1 MSPRPPLLVF
11 CGAPGCGKT
20 TIARI
25 LRGKISGVV
34 HIQTDAVRQMIGTP
48 KYTPPESE
56 FVYESCIGIAREA
69 LKRGRPVL
77 LDGTFAQS
85 RHRTRAFSSLRGLFG
100 RSLVVQV
107 ECDVDTARRR
117 NASRKVMVPEEK
129 LNAIHIHFEAPY
141 RALKVNTDMHSAEEC
156 AALVLAALGR

>member
-1 MSPRPPLLVF
+1 MSPRPPLVVF
-11 CGAPGCGKT
+11 CGSPGCGKT

-25 LRGKISGVV
+25 LRGKIPGVV

-48 KYTPPESE
+48 NYTPPESE
-56 FVYESCIGIAREA
+56 FVYESCIAVAKEA

-77 LDGTFAQS
+77 LDGTFARS
-85 RHRTRAFSSLRGLFG
+85 AHRTRALASLRGLHG

-107 ECDVDTARRR
+107 ECTVDTARRR
-117 NASRKVMVPEEK
+117 NASRKAAVPEDK

-141 RALKVNTDMHSAEEC
+141 RALKVNTDLHSAEEC